1 MWGTMMGGIKFIIS
15 AQVDHAVKEEAG
27 WKSNYAITDIGWRAK
42 DRCISEQTAES
53 DLPVQ

>member
-1 MWGTMMGGIKFIIS
+1 MGGIKFIIS

-42 DRCISEQTAES
+42 DRCISEQTAED